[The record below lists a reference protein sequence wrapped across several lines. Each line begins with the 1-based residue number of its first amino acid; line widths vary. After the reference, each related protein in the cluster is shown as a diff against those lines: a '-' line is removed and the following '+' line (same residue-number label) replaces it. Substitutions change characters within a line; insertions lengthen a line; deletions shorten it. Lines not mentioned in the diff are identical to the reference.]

1 MAELEG
7 EKNLSVREHYASTVE
22 SAGAFLVRGA
32 EPDGVSAYARA
43 RLRSNGIKDDLQ
55 SKRPNL

>member
-1 MAELEG
+1 MYQQL
-7 EKNLSVREHYASTVE
+7 NQQVL
-22 SAGAFLVRGA
+22 FLVRGA

-43 RLRSNGIKDDLQ
+43 RIRSNGIKDDLQ